1 MEFLAIP
8 ILIFFVYA
16 VYSFSAKPCLAVIS
30 ILIISVI
37 NAWFIEPPSVLLG
50 LNIYL
55 HDLVFVPLFL
65 SCLIRLLFKGGWP
78 YVSPLWVGYG
88 VIIFF
93 SLFIGLKQFGTTAG
107 VDFRSIFYYWAG
119 TLYFMSFA
127 YSKEMISKIVK
138 YWLLICSV
146 LLLIVYFRFVA
157 EFLHLPIAATW
168 IAADP
173 TGVRFRVVNS
183 GQTYLLGMTV
193 VILFHRYIM
202 QDASIKPSR
211 ILTVLFIVAVIA
223 LQHRSVWVAS
233 LIGVVSLFLLPGIK
247 KHKIISKLAVIG
259 ALGAIFMLPLLSMGY
274 LDHFIDSIVGS
285 AEKATNLNTG
295 TFGARRKGWEQ
306 IMEYWVKQ
314 DFLHQLLGD
323 PFGGG
328 YANLKSSPHN
338 FFLQSLLRTGILG
351 NLFICLFYFSILLK
365 LYLSLLLSDSE
376 SRFYP
381 VLFFILI
388 VAQLAFYIPYAPQA
402 EHGIILGIAAS
413 LTKRKMKSEKE
424 VVFPNNQYFLST
436 SKNNSFKSIIPP
448 TINN

>member
-1 MEFLAIP
+1 M
-8 ILIFFVYA
+8 
-16 VYSFSAKPCLAVIS
+16 
-30 ILIISVI
+30 
-37 NAWFIEPPSVLLG
+37 
-50 LNIYL
+50 
-55 HDLVFVPLFL
+55 
-65 SCLIRLLFKGGWP
+65 
-78 YVSPLWVGYG
+78 
-88 VIIFF
+88 
-93 SLFIGLKQFGTTAG
+93 
-107 VDFRSIFYYWAG
+107 
-119 TLYFMSFA
+119 
-127 YSKEMISKIVK
+127 
-138 YWLLICSV
+138 
-146 LLLIVYFRFVA
+146 
-157 EFLHLPIAATW
+157 
-168 IAADP
+168 
-173 TGVRFRVVNS
+173 VNS